1 MGKALVTALFAAFLT
16 APVAAQSND
25 TYVANNQNGGQI
37 VLSFG
42 KCQADG
48 RLFQGYSYS
57 GAGRTLWFCWTTT
70 DDKVIAVYEDGETY
84 TYPAHIFKKKQKQT
98 FNQSGKAL

>member
-1 MGKALVTALFAAFLT
+1 MKKTLLTALFAALFT

-25 TYVANNQNGGQI
+25 QYVANNQNGGQI
-37 VLSFG
+37 VLTFG
-42 KCQADG
+42 KCQADV
-48 RLFQGYSYS
+48 RLFSGYSYAS
-57 GAGRTLWFCWTTT
+57 GGRTLWFCWTTN
-70 DDKVIAVYEDGETY
+70 DDKVLAVYEDGETY